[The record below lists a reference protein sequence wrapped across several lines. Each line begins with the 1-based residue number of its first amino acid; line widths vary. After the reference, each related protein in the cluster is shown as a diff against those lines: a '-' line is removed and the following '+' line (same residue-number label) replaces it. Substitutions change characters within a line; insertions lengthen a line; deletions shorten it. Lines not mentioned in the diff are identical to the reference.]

1 MPSIRLDH
9 VTVRYDLDYSGWN
22 TLKDFVLHRLR
33 EGGKRPLRHIDAL
46 RDVTLEVSEGERL
59 GVLGRNGAGK
69 STLLRTMAGIYPPLS
84 GVVTTVGRVR
94 ALFDLSLGFEPDA
107 TGRENIFFRGL
118 LLGEK
123 PEAIRKKMAEIAE
136 FTEIG
141 DFLDVPVKCYS
152 SGMLVRLAFAISS
165 AIEGDILLLDEVVAA
180 GDLHFQEKAKKRL
193 LEMIDRSRLLVL
205 VSHDLGAIRE
215 ICNRAVWLD
224 GGKVRMDGLPADVV
238 AAYTAM
244 EASAV

>member
-1 MPSIRLDH
+1 VPFIRLDH

-33 EGGKRPLRHIDAL
+33 EGGKRTLRHVDAL

-84 GVVTTVGRVR
+84 GEVTTVGRVR

-244 EASAV
+244 ESSVV

>member
-1 MPSIRLDH
+1 VPHIRLDR

-22 TLKDFVLHRLR
+22 TLKDFVLHRIR
-33 EGGKRPLRHIDAL
+33 EGGKRALRHIDAL
-46 RDVTLEVSEGERL
+46 REVTLDVNEGDRL
-59 GVLGRNGAGK
+59 GIVGRNGAGK
-69 STLLRTMAGIYPPLS
+69 STMLRTMAGIYPPVS
-84 GVVTTVGRVR
+84 GTVTTVGRVR

-118 LLGEK
+118 LLGER
-123 PEAIRKKMAEIAE
+123 PEAIRGRMAEIAE
-136 FTEIG
+136 FTELG
-141 DFLDVPVKCYS
+141 EFLDVPVKCYS

-165 AIEGDILLLDEVVAA
+165 AIQGDILLLDEVVAA
-180 GDLHFQEKAKKRL
+180 GDLHFQEKAKRRL

-215 ICNRAVWLD
+215 ICNRAIWLD
-224 GGKVRMDGLPADVV
+224 AGRIRMDGNPDEVV

-244 EASAV
+244 ETSAV